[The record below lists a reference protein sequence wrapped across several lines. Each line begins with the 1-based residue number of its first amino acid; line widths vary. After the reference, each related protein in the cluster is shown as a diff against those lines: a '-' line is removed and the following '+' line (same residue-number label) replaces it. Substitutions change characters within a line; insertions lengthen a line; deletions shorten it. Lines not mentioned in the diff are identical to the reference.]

1 MNITRRLV
9 KIIFLMTLMGAL
21 LAVTILSAATQRAI
35 KKYPIPENGTLE
47 LNVPTVWKSEVHKPQ
62 TNMPP
67 TIIFNPPQG
76 NDFQVMITVM
86 WSKIGDQAFSS
97 REKVRALVEKNGQ
110 QLLSNAVEG
119 KIVLQEIK
127 GYSNSGYYFSI
138 TDKAPDPGE
147 YRYMT
152 RGSIG
157 VGSLLLNF
165 TILHRVKDSQ
175 IVQEALAVVREAKQ
189 TSK

>member
-1 MNITRRLV
+1 MNINRRLV
-9 KIIFLMTLMGAL
+9 KIIFLITLMGTL
-21 LAVTILSAATQRAI
+21 LAATILSAATQRAI
-35 KKYPIPENGTLE
+35 KKYPIPEYGVLE
-47 LNVPTVWKSEVHKPQ
+47 LNVPTVWNSEVHKPQ
-62 TNMPP
+62 ANMPP

-86 WSKIGDQAFSS
+86 WSKTGDQPFNS

-110 QLLSNAVEG
+110 QLLSNAAEG

-175 IVQEALAVVREAKQ
+175 IVQEALAVLRDAKQ

>member
-1 MNITRRLV
+1 
-9 KIIFLMTLMGAL
+9 
-21 LAVTILSAATQRAI
+21 
-35 KKYPIPENGTLE
+35 
-47 LNVPTVWKSEVHKPQ
+47 
-62 TNMPP
+62 
-67 TIIFNPPQG
+67 
-76 NDFQVMITVM
+76 MITVM
-86 WSKIGDQAFSS
+86 WNKTGDQTFSR